1 MLIRF
6 TVKHKS
12 RAEHISCDQGGFM
25 SAKDT
30 KTKLFLGEVKDYIR
44 FIIFDYIR
52 FIIFDRG
59 RKPV

>member
-44 FIIFDYIR
+44 FIIFD
-52 FIIFDRG
+52 RG